1 MTIDLVNVLDSKC
14 LLRMLEMAFQSIKI
28 SKLSRG
34 AGPHPLAAHAFGSH
48 VIHRWLKNIPILHT
62 QKVEQSAITMA
73 KILSLAAENAL
84 FTLPLPLPK
93 GLQKDLPQLE
103 GG

>member
-34 AGPHPLAAHAFGSH
+34 AGPHPLAAHAFGSR
-48 VIHRWLKNIPILHT
+48 VIHRLLKNIPILHT
-62 QKVEQSAITMA
+62 VLRRLNSL
-73 KILSLAAENAL
+73 LSPWLK
-84 FTLPLPLPK
+84 FSP
-93 GLQKDLPQLE
+93 
-103 GG
+103 